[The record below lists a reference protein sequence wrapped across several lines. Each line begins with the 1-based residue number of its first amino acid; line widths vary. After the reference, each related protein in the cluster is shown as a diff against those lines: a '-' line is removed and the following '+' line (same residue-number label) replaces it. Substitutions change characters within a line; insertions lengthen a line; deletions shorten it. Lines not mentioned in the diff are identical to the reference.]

1 MNIPYIAFIFA
12 ILTTIFA
19 LNFLRKLALRID
31 LVDFPGERKKH
42 VGSVPLI
49 GGLSMFAGVLVS
61 LLIIPTD
68 TDFIKYLL
76 LALFTLVVVGAFDD
90 YKNIPVWVRFLFQT
104 IAAFLMIVIAGIN
117 IESLGDLNNSG
128 VIVLK
133 QWSMLF
139 TFFAV
144 IGSINAIN
152 MMDGIH
158 GLAGGQSFISFI
170 SISFLAFINNSF
182 LGFSIAVVFCA
193 ALIPF
198 MIENLCIGRD
208 EDKRVFMG
216 DSGSMMLGLAIVW
229 LLVDLSQ
236 GANKSFAPVTALW
249 IFSVPLMDFFFTIL
263 RRVAKKQSPL
273 KPDRGHL
280 HHVLI
285 QKGFSELKTLLIIL
299 FLTLII
305 AMVGILGELLMI
317 SEWKMFYGFIL
328 IFIFY
333 CIYISYSW
341 KLLNSFSG

>member
-1 MNIPYIAFIFA
+1 MITPFLSIFITFLFTIIAIA
-12 ILTTIFA
+12 IS
-19 LNFLRKLALRID
+19 RKIAISFNLL
-31 LVDFPGERKKH
+31 DFPGQRKMH
-42 VGSVPLI
+42 QGTVPLI
-49 GGLSMFAGVLVS
+49 GGLSMFVGIFFGLIMLPVSFALVGYFILAIFILVLIGSVDDYRNITVQTRFIFQSLAALIMVFFAGVSVKSIGNLNGTGEI
-61 LLIIPTD
+61 L
-68 TDFIKYLL
+68 
-76 LALFTLVVVGAFDD
+76 
-90 YKNIPVWVRFLFQT
+90 
-104 IAAFLMIVIAGIN
+104 
-117 IESLGDLNNSG
+117 LNN
-128 VIVLK
+128 
-133 QWSMLF
+133 WSMIFSLV
-139 TFFAV
+139 AV
-144 IGSINAIN
+144 VGSINAVN

-158 GLAGGQSFISFI
+158 GLAGGQSLISFAAI
-170 SISFLAFINNSF
+170 LFLTFINNSY
-182 LGFSIAVVFCA
+182 LGYTFALIFCF

-198 MIENLCIGRD
+198 MIENLCIFRS
-208 EDKRVFMG
+208 EDKRIFMG
-216 DSGSMMLGLAIVW
+216 DAGSMMLGLSIVW
-229 LLVDLSQ
+229 LLVANSQ
-236 GANKSFAPVTALW
+236 GPSRSFAPVTALW